1 MVMDATARP
10 MAHISEKRLYAVLT
24 QLAVVTEKVGKPE
37 FYRDLMTILG
47 VRLRADLSMV
57 MRYSRQNAPE
67 YLIHDRLRPEH
78 MEMYRRGLY
87 RVDPIYRLCRN
98 SSGRGVQDLARICTP
113 AERSGAYFN
122 IFLRITGMSDDL
134 AILLPVD
141 EESSI
146 GIVYERRSPFLTDEI
161 TALRG
166 LFPLIEGLHRLH
178 QKLVDEQLGRSVT
191 EVLATEGIDRAPV
204 DPGLAPIDHKAAL
217 GAFLR
222 EKLTPRE
229 RDIVHLI
236 LVGCPSAKIAERL
249 KLSVNT
255 IKNHRKRMY
264 LKLGIKAERELFL
277 SFVGFL
283 LSGRIG
289 NGP

>member
-1 MVMDATARP
+1 MT
-10 MAHISEKRLYAVLT
+10 HISDKRLYAVLT

-37 FYRDLMTILG
+37 FYRDLMTLLG
-47 VRLRADLSMV
+47 VRLRADRSMV
-57 MRYSRQNAPE
+57 MRYSRHNAPE

-78 MEMYRRGLY
+78 MDMYRRGLY

-122 IFLRITGMSDDL
+122 IFLRVTGMSDDL

-146 GIVYERRSPFLTDEI
+146 GIVYERRSPFLTHEI
-161 TALRG
+161 TELRG
-166 LFPLIEGLHRLH
+166 LFPLVEGLHRLH
-178 QKLVDEQLGRSVT
+178 QKFVEQLDTAVT
-191 EVLATEGIDRAPV
+191 KVSATGGIDRGPV
-204 DPGLAPIDHKAAL
+204 DPGLVPIDHEAAL

-236 LVGCPSAKIAERL
+236 LVGHPSAKIAERL

-255 IKNHRKRMY
+255 VKNHRKRMY
-264 LKLGIKAERELFL
+264 LKLGITAERELFL

-289 NGP
+289 DGP